1 MTDTGRD
8 KESKFASTVP
18 HFGLNGSAYLEKSP
32 SFPAAS
38 SLSKYASNAGDS
50 AWSMVISGSW
60 LNLLSSKVVTGSGKF
75 NGSTVGVAVGSGLAL
90 SVVEGV
96 GVWVSVAVGNI
107 VAVAEGAVDAPP
119 MGITHAARLIV
130 SRRVNIICLRMVFFL
145 LGSFLNIWMRLYYDF
160 LRLRLIWLSQS
171 LW

>member
-1 MTDTGRD
+1 MPLN
-8 KESKFASTVP
+8 KSSTVIGQSRK
-18 HFGLNGSAYLEKSP
+18 FSIWQIGNC
-32 SFPAAS
+32 FT
-38 SLSKYASNAGDS
+38 
-50 AWSMVISGSW
+50 SG
-60 LNLLSSKVVTGSGKF
+60 
-75 NGSTVGVAVGSGLAL
+75 VGVSVGMAVGS
-90 SVVEGV
+90 GV